1 MSFKPI
7 PGVDVKT
14 SYIEVAGTIDLVSP
28 ALKIPSGVAI
38 DSGNFVPEI
47 TGGAKRIGGYERYD
61 GHTSPSAAVYYAAT
75 VDTTSL
81 LAVGN
86 TITGV
91 TSSQTAV
98 VLYIESATVAI
109 VTRVSGTFTPGETLN
124 VSGAPKAV
132 LTSMVESGTTTQ
144 TLNVTYLSLAAA
156 EYRTSIAAVP
166 GTGSV
171 LGVWNFQGTIIA
183 FRNNAANTYTDM
195 YKATA
200 TGWVQVTTGVPSTL
214 VKGGRYEFVNHNFS
228 GASTGMKVYGCDGKN
243 KGFSWDGTTYVEI
256 TTTGSPET
264 PQHVAAH
271 KNRLFYSINGSVM
284 ISAPGDPSG
293 TWVAASTAGEIG
305 TGDLITAMMPLP
317 GNNSTGSLAVYGRN
331 KTSILYGASTDTWN
345 MANVGID
352 SGAIAYTV
360 QYVGGALA
368 LDDRGVTSLTAV
380 QEFGN
385 FAASS
390 ISKAVQPF
398 IDSKVGLAIASSV
411 LRSQDQYRIYF
422 TDGTGLAFRPSRE
435 GPSAVMPFTYP
446 DAVTCICSGENSS
459 GVEVVYFGS
468 DNGMVYQ
475 AEKGTSFDGSAIDAW
490 IRLSF
495 NAERGPLVIKKWRRA
510 TVEADIPSYVAL
522 SMTYEMDYGD
532 SSFPIVA
539 LQTST
544 QEGGGGYWDQFT
556 WDEFTWDSPIIG
568 QPKFSLSG
576 SSQNIS
582 LLFNSNDDLSQPYSI
597 QSVLLQYT
605 PRRIKR

>member
-28 ALKIPSGVAI
+28 ALKIASGVAI

-61 GHTSPSAAVYYAAT
+61 GHTSPSDAVYYVAT

-91 TSSQTAV
+91 TSAKTAT
-98 VLYIESATVAI
+98 VLYIESATTFVC
-109 VTRVSGTFTPGETLN
+109 TRNTGTFTIGETLN
-124 VSGAPKAV
+124 VGGAAKAV
-132 LTSMVESGTTTQ
+132 LSTMVQSGTTTQ

-156 EYRTSIAAVP
+156 EYRTSISAVP
-166 GTGSV
+166 GSGSV
-171 LGVWNFQGTIIA
+171 LGVWNYQGTIIA
-183 FRNNAANTYTDM
+183 FRNNAGGTAALM
-195 YKATA
+195 WKATSS
-200 TGWVQVTTGVPSTL
+200 GWTAVTVGVPALAPS
-214 VKGGRYEFVNHNFS
+214 GRYEFINHNFS
-228 GASTGMKVYGCDGKN
+228 GASTGMKVYGCDGVN

-284 ISAPGDPSG
+284 ISAPGDPAG

-305 TGDLITAMMPLP
+305 TGDLITAMMSLP
-317 GNNSTGSLAVYGRN
+317 GDNTTGSLAVYGRN
-331 KTSILYGASTDTWN
+331 KTSILYGAGTSTWN
-345 MANVGID
+345 MANVASD
-352 SGAIAYTV
+352 AGAIAYTA

-380 QEFGN
+380 QAFGN
-385 FAASS
+385 FDASA
-390 ISKAVQPF
+390 ISDAVQPF
-398 IDSKVGLAIASSV
+398 LDAKVGLSIASSV
-411 LRSQDQYRIYF
+411 LRSQNQYRLYF
-422 TDGTGLAFRPSRE
+422 TDGTGLAFRINKGAAPN
-435 GPSAVMPFTYP
+435 VMPFTYP
-446 DAVTCICSGENSS
+446 NPVTCICSGEDTN
-459 GVEVVYFGS
+459 GIEVVYFGS
-468 DNGMVYQ
+468 TNGMVYQ

-490 IRLSF
+490 LRLSF
-495 NAERGPLVIKKWRRA
+495 NAERGPMVIKKWRRA
-510 TVEADIPSYVAL
+510 TVEADIPSYVSL

-556 WDEFTWDSPIIG
+556 WDEFTWDSPIVG

-576 SSQNIS
+576 SSRNIS
-582 LLFNSNDDLSQPYSI
+582 LLFNSNDALSSPYSI
-597 QSVLLQYT
+597 QSVLLSYT